1 MHSQSLHIKGDTIM
15 SNNNSATLN
24 ATYERLI
31 NALHDAEVEHKVA
44 SKKLDSIKNEI
55 KNFSKATGITNFES
69 ELGKIAVYQTGGG
82 MSLDADKV
90 RALLSKPKY
99 ESCLVERST
108 ATAVRLTL
116 KK

>member
-1 MHSQSLHIKGDTIM
+1 M

-55 KNFSKATGITNFES
+55 KNFSVATGITHFES
-69 ELGKIAVYQTGGG
+69 ELGMVSIYKNGGG
-82 MSLDADKV
+82 MVLDGDKV

-99 ESCLVERST
+99 ESCLVAR
-108 ATAVRLTL
+108 APGTAVRLTL

>member
-1 MHSQSLHIKGDTIM
+1 M
-15 SNNNSATLN
+15 SNNSATLN

-69 ELGKIAVYQTGGG
+69 DLGKVAVYQTGGG
-82 MSLDADKV
+82 MMLDAEKV
-90 RALLSKPKY
+90 RAILSKPKY
-99 ESCLVERST
+99 ESCLVARS
-108 ATAVRLTL
+108 AGTAVRLTL